1 MIEITTSFVISG
13 EELSF
18 AEMTDIVGLTPSETR
33 RKEEYYVPQFAKD
46 TWDYC
51 LTDVYPV
58 PEWGDKGIPYPDVM
72 TQLGEIQSL
81 LEDRVD
87 AIREYC
93 APRKLE
99 VVFVVA
105 SSSEDDRQPLMD
117 LPADFISFM
126 ARLGAR
132 ISFDLY
138 VNVTTL

>member
-1 MIEITTSFVISG
+1 MVKITTSFVIVG
-13 EELSF
+13 EKLSF
-18 AEMTDIVGLTPSETR
+18 AEMTDTVGLAPSKTR
-33 RKEEYYVPQFAKD
+33 RKEEYHVPQFARD

-51 LTDVYPV
+51 LSSVYPV
-58 PEWGDKGIPYPDVM
+58 PEWGDTGIPYPDAM

-81 LEDRVD
+81 LEDRAD

-93 APRKLE
+93 APRNLE
-99 VVFVVA
+99 IVFVVA

-117 LPADFISFM
+117 LPADFITFM

-138 VNVTTL
+138 VDVTTL